1 MKQSGNE
8 RKELKSASN
17 FKPKDYLFRTV
28 WKLHSGELFGIVGRL
43 VVDAI
48 AVVLIIL
55 CVTGIILFILP
66 YNIRWN
72 RKREKKESCNR
83 GLKRLVWNQKWHNRF
98 GVYALEFTLFITIT
112 GTCLRPPLMIPL
124 IYNYVHLTGRT
135 VDSQFSQPRPS
146 SATWR
151 IDYDHQFCTA
161 YGLNAAISGRFLSEP
176 DTDQE
181 KHDTAYQIWKF
192 TLQQRLFDGISI
204 DFNIDNLFNN
214 VPKAYYWSSCMTKGR
229 TWSLGISM
237 DVDRFVK
244 AVKK

>member
-1 MKQSGNE
+1 MKTAPGNGLVFE
-8 RKELKSASN
+8 YSTGAEELPEQPEVIANVPMS
-17 FKPKDYLFRTV
+17 L
-28 WKLHSGELFGIVGRL
+28 WHLGLELHVGRCYSPFLGPLSSLFVFIWGTLSVL
-43 VVDAI
+43 V
-48 AVVLIIL
+48 IIS
-55 CVTGIILFILP
+55 GYII
-66 YNIRWN
+66 Y
-72 RKREKKESCNR
+72 KRRQKKFN
-83 GLKRLVWNQKWHNRF
+83 
-98 GVYALEFTLFITIT
+98 
-112 GTCLRPPLMIPL
+112 
-124 IYNYVHLTGRT
+124 YNYVHLMGRT

-161 YGLNAAISGRFLSEP
+161 YGLNVAISGRFLSEP

-204 DFNIDNLFNN
+204 NFNIDNLFNY